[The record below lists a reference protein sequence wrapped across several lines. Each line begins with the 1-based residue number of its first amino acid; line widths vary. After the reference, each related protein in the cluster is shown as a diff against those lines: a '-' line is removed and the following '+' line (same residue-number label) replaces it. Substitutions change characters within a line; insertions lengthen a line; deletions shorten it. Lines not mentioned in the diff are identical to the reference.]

1 MNTDKKVEALR
12 KFLGVESEGQ
22 VFEVQRDG
30 LFTCDSGEF
39 QVLTDTEADIA
50 TYNYIKESVWAFRPE
65 FLEVHTIDGVEADTI
80 KILQEKCEDAN
91 APLIRLI
98 SDFDHFVDDA
108 IKADGRG
115 HFLAPYDFEEGE
127 SNVDGEWFF
136 IYRVN

>member
-12 KFLGVESEGQ
+12 KFLGVEGEGQ
-22 VFEVQRDG
+22 IIEVQRDG

-50 TYNYIKESVWAFRPE
+50 AYDSIKDSVWAFNPA
-65 FLEVHTIDGVEADTI
+65 FLEEHSVDGVSTYAI

-91 APLIRLI
+91 ATLIRLI
-98 SDFDHFVDDA
+98 EDFDFFVEEA

-115 HFLAPYDFEEGE
+115 HFLASYDSEEGE
-127 SNVDGEWFF
+127 ANIDGEWFF